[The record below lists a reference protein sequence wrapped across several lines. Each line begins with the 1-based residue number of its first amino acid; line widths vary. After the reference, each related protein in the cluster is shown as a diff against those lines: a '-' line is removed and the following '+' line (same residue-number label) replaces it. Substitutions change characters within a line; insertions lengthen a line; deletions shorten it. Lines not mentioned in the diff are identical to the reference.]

1 MSYMGGNYENAPLGA
16 WKPPS
21 NYLPRGEAPPPYE
34 EAMAQCRPETM
45 RLLYIFF
52 KVFITGQYF
61 VDSTIY
67 IVLIITLCSLAL
79 LLFFLYLK
87 MIIKYFWI

>member
-1 MSYMGGNYENAPLGA
+1 MFDDFSYISGSLSYMGGNYENATLGA

-45 RLLYIFF
+45 RLLYILL

-61 VDSTIY
+61 VDSY
-67 IVLIITLCSLAL
+67 YMYCFDYYSL
-79 LLFFLYLK
+79 
-87 MIIKYFWI
+87 